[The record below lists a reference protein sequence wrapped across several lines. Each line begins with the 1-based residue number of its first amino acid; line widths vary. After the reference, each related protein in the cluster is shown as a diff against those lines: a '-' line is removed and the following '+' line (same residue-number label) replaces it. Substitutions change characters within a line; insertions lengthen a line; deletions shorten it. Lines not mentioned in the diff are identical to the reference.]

1 MWVKPST
8 STNNQTLFYYGGD
21 DLANEGRIELSQFS
35 GNNLLFRYGH
45 TSDYIVLF
53 GVGNFPTGQWNHIL
67 LTYDG
72 GTTGSVA
79 GDAAAYVG
87 RFSLSINGA
96 NGISQLQMGNGGYS
110 GSINPDNFRVGRL
123 DGATTSSYLLDG
135 IVNQVSIWGTD
146 ESANLATIYN
156 SGVAHDMSALAS
168 PPLHNYDIEASI
180 TTVVDD
186 IGSANLTGYNF
197 TSSDLV
203 SDIPN

>member
-1 MWVKPST
+1 
-8 STNNQTLFYYGGD
+8 
-21 DLANEGRIELSQFS
+21 
-35 GNNLLFRYGH
+35 
-45 TSDYIVLF
+45 
-53 GVGNFPTGQWNHIL
+53 
-67 LTYDG
+67 
-72 GTTGSVA
+72 
-79 GDAAAYVG
+79 
-87 RFSLSINGA
+87 
-96 NGISQLQMGNGGYS
+96 MGNGGYS

-146 ESANLATIYN
+146 ESANLAAIYN